1 MKFIVS
7 TTALLKQLQSIS
19 GALAGNKVLPILDS
33 FLFDIQKSNL
43 TLCSSD
49 LETSMITSLE
59 IECKDNI
66 KVAIEGKQLIDVLK
80 NLSEQPLTFN
90 IDAENF
96 SVEINSDNGI
106 YKLNGEDGDNFPKVP
121 KMNTDAT
128 PITMAGSTL
137 AHIIGST
144 FFAIGTEELRPA
156 MTGLFFQ
163 LNADG
168 SSFVGTDAH
177 KLVCIK
183 RSDITYKDSANFIVP
198 RKSIGIVKNIL
209 PNDLTPVS
217 ITYDKNNA
225 YFDCGKIQLVC
236 RLIDA
241 KYPDY
246 EAVIPT
252 ENPNQLFISKDDL
265 LGALK
270 RVCIFSNKTT
280 NQVALKL
287 KGSALHIEGQDLDF
301 SNEANES
308 LACNYNGADMEI
320 GFNGKFLIDML
331 TAINADNIKLEMSTP
346 SRAGIILPENQTEN
360 ESLLMLIMPIML
372 SGSYD

>member
-49 LETSMITSLE
+49 LETSMITSLD

-90 IDAENF
+90 IDAENY

-183 RSDITYKDSANFIVP
+183 RSDITYNDSISFIVP

-209 PNDLTPVS
+209 PNDLTIIS

-331 TAINADNIKLEMSTP
+331 AAINADNIKLEMSTP

-360 ESLLMLIMPIML
+360 EQLLMLIMPIML

>member
-49 LETSMITSLE
+49 LETSMITSLD

-80 NLSEQPLTFN
+80 NLTEQPLTFN
-90 IDAENF
+90 IDAENY

-121 KMNTDAT
+121 KLNTDAT

-183 RSDITYKDSANFIVP
+183 RSDITYKDSASFIVP

-252 ENPNQLFISKDDL
+252 DNPNQLFISKDDL

-308 LACNYNGADMEI
+308 LACNYNGVDMEI

-331 TAINADNIKLEMSTP
+331 AAINSENIRLEMSTP

>member
-7 TTALLKQLQSIS
+7 TSALLKQLQSIS

-33 FLFDIQKSNL
+33 FLFDIQKSDL

-49 LETSMITSLE
+49 LETSMVTTLE
-59 IECKDNI
+59 IECKENI
-66 KVAIEGKQLIDVLK
+66 KVAIEGKQLMDVLK
-80 NLSEQPLTFN
+80 NLTEQPLTFN
-90 IDAENF
+90 IDAENY

-121 KMNTDAT
+121 KQNGEAK
-128 PITMAGSTL
+128 PVTMAGATLYHIVAST
-137 AHIIGST
+137 S
-144 FFAIGTEELRPA
+144 FAIGTEELRPA

-163 LNADG
+163 LGTDG

-177 KLVCIK
+177 RLVCVK
-183 RSDITYKDSANFIVP
+183 RADINYHESASFIVP
-198 RKSIGIVKNIL
+198 RKSILIVKNIL

-217 ITYDKNNA
+217 ISFDKNNA

-252 ENPNQLFISKDDL
+252 ENPNQLFIAKDDL
-265 LGALK
+265 LAALK

-287 KGSALHIEGQDLDF
+287 KGSTLHIEGQDLDF

-308 LACNYNGADMEI
+308 LVCNYNGADMEI

-331 TAINADNIKLEMSTP
+331 GAINAENIKLEMSTP
-346 SRAGIILPENQTEN
+346 SRAGIIVPENQP
-360 ESLLMLIMPIML
+360 ESEKLLMLIMPIML
-372 SGSYD
+372 SGNYD

>member
-49 LETSMITSLE
+49 LETSMITSLD

-90 IDAENF
+90 IDAENY

-121 KMNTDAT
+121 KMNTDAS

-183 RSDITYKDSANFIVP
+183 RTDITYKDSANFIVP

-331 TAINADNIKLEMSTP
+331 TAINAENIRLEMSTP

>member
-66 KVAIEGKQLIDVLK
+66 KVAIEGKQLIDVLR

-90 IDAENF
+90 IDAENY

-121 KMNTDAT
+121 KMNTDAS

>member
-59 IECKDNI
+59 IECKDSI

-80 NLSEQPLTFN
+80 NLTEQPLTFN
-90 IDAENF
+90 IDAENY

-121 KMNTDAT
+121 KMNTDAE

-163 LNADG
+163 LNTDG
-168 SSFVGTDAH
+168 ASFVGTDAH

-183 RSDITYKDSANFIVP
+183 RSDISYKDSANFIVP

-209 PNDLTPVS
+209 PNDLTPIS

-246 EAVIPT
+246 EAVIPA

-287 KGSALHIEGQDLDF
+287 KGSALRIEGQDLDF

-331 TAINADNIKLEMSTP
+331 TAINAENIRLEMSTP
-346 SRAGIILPENQTEN
+346 SRAGIILPETQPEN